1 MCKFAAKIYELAM
14 KHYKLFW
21 LLLMMMVGGFTMTSC
36 TDKDDQESSGGGG
49 EEVKNYVERLYPV
62 VDPKNSSLGTVMLRF
77 YDDMPNVAYI
87 NVSHFQE
94 MMYPGTTIQVQNLGN
109 GRYALSNPFATAEV
123 DTEKDLFMSSNYEAF
138 TNMMGMVQA
147 GMPNTMYDAL
157 PIIRWKSLD
166 ATPQQVDV
174 TLDYGKY
181 GIDIREDGTNV
192 YFPFATIS
200 DLYVDGY
207 MHLADFNGETVMV
220 TPDGAYSLD
229 DGYPAFLI
237 TPLLKDTR
245 TDDMVDYSYKNL
257 CFTLTNFFGY
267 PGRALLEKSMKEKG
281 LDQALQDYS
290 KAGQMTRELLKS
302 KDMYEFFSGTATLGC
317 LLFDGGHTYTDLT
330 KINKIDSSF
339 IQKLEPIREAK
350 LEEFYG
356 YCPEY
361 LPIKQAK
368 DDDRALRKQLDSL
381 REERIGKDVKYMK
394 VGNTAYCYFNE
405 FMCDDSG
412 WRKFYKGEG
421 PKPTI
426 DQYPNDWLVILI
438 DAIEKAQ
445 NDPEVKN
452 FILDTSTNGGGS
464 SDIVLF
470 ITSMFANKPDMY
482 YENVLTGQRMKASYE
497 VDRNL
502 DGKFDEKDKDVKL
515 KMNIGVLISSYS
527 FSCGNLL
534 PAMLKDYGICLLGM
548 KSGGG
553 SCCVLYNPS
562 ADGFGYRYSSHR
574 SRLSNVKG
582 QNIDEGIEPDYRLE
596 TDEFFD
602 IAKVGKLIEQFYA
615 K

>member
-1 MCKFAAKIYELAM
+1 M
-14 KHYKLFW
+14 KHYKTFW
-21 LLLMMMVGGFTMTSC
+21 LLLLMMVAGFTMTSC
-36 TDKDDQESSGGGG
+36 VDTYHQDNPVDGG
-49 EEVKNYVERLYPV
+49 VKKKNYVDRLYPV
-62 VDPKNSSLGTVMLRF
+62 VDPKNKSLGTVMLRF
-77 YDDMPNVAYI
+77 YNDMPSVAYI
-87 NVSHFQE
+87 SMSHFQE
-94 MMYPGTTIQVQNLGN
+94 MIYPGTTIQVQKVGN
-109 GRYALSNPFATAEV
+109 GKYALSNPFGTAEV
-123 DTEKDLFMSSNYEAF
+123 DTKTDIFTSSNYEAF
-138 TNMMGMVQA
+138 TNMMGMVQQ
-147 GMPNTMYDAL
+147 GMPNTTYDAL
-157 PIIRWKSLD
+157 PIIRWKSLV
-166 ATPQQVDV
+166 ASPQQVNV

-207 MHLADFNGETVMV
+207 MHMADFNGQTVMV
-220 TPDGAYSLD
+220 APNGAYSLD
-229 DGYPAFLI
+229 AGYPAFLI
-237 TPLLKDTR
+237 TPLLKKTR
-245 TDDMVDYSYKNL
+245 TKDMVDYSYKNL

-267 PGRALLEKSMKEKG
+267 PGRTLLEKSMKEKG
-281 LDQALQDYS
+281 LDQSLQDYG

-302 KDMYEFFSGTATLGC
+302 KDMYDFFSGTATLGC
-317 LLFDGGHTYTDLT
+317 LLYDGGHTYTDLT
-330 KINKIDSSF
+330 VINEIESSF
-339 IQKLEPIREAK
+339 KQKLKPIKEAT

-368 DDDRALRKQLDSL
+368 EDIRALKKELDSL
-381 REERIGKDVKYMK
+381 RVEKIGKGVRYTK
-394 VGNTAYCYFNE
+394 VGNTAYCHFDSYL
-405 FMCDDSG
+405 CDDSG

-426 DQYPNDWLVILI
+426 DQYPNDWLVILV
-438 DAIEKAQ
+438 DALEKAQ

-464 SDIVLF
+464 SDVVTF
-470 ITSMFANKPDMY
+470 ITSIFANKPDLY
-482 YENVLTGQRMKASYE
+482 YENVLTGQKMKCSYE

-515 KMNIGVLISSYS
+515 NMNIGVLISSYS

-562 ADGFGYRYSSHR
+562 ADGFGYRYSTHR
-574 SRLSNVKG
+574 TRLNNTKG
-582 QNIDEGIEPDYRLE
+582 QNIDGGIEPDYQLKA
-596 TDEFFD
+596 DEFFD
-602 IAKVGKLIEQFYA
+602 IAKVGKLIEQFY
-615 K
+615 KK

>member
-1 MCKFAAKIYELAM
+1 M
-14 KHYKLFW
+14 KHYKTFW
-21 LLLMMMVGGFTMTSC
+21 LLLMMMVGGLAMTSC
-36 TDKDDQESSGGGG
+36 SDKDDQGSSGGGG
-49 EEVKNYVERLYPV
+49 EEVKDYVERMYPV
-62 VDPKNSSLGTVMLRF
+62 VDPKESSVGTVMLRF
-77 YDDMPNVAYI
+77 YNDMPNIAYI
-87 NVSHFQE
+87 SVSNFQE
-94 MMYPGTTIQVQNLGN
+94 MIYPGTTIQVQKVGN
-109 GRYALSNPFATAEV
+109 GKYVLTNPFATAEV
-123 DTEKDLFMSSNYEAF
+123 DTEKDTFTSSNYEAF
-138 TNMMGMVQA
+138 TNMMGMVQQ
-147 GMPNTMYDAL
+147 GMPNTTYDAL
-157 PIIRWKSLD
+157 PIIRWKSLE
-166 ATPQQVDV
+166 ASPKQVNV

-207 MHLADFNGETVMV
+207 MHLADFNGQTVMV
-220 TPDGAYSLD
+220 APNGAYSLN

-237 TPLLKDTR
+237 SPLLKETR

-267 PGRALLEKSMKEKG
+267 PGRTLLEKSMREKG
-281 LDQALQDYS
+281 LDQSLQNYG

-302 KDMYEFFSGTATLGC
+302 KDMYDFFSGTATLSC

-330 KINKIDSSF
+330 TINELDSTF
-339 IQKLEPIREAK
+339 TQKLKPIREAK

-361 LPIKQAK
+361 LPIQQAREDK
-368 DDDRALRKQLDSL
+368 KALRKELDSL
-381 REERIGKDVKYMK
+381 RVETIGKDVKYVK
-394 VGNTAYCYFNE
+394 VGNTAYCYFNS

-426 DQYPNDWLVILI
+426 DQFPNDWLVILV
-438 DAIEKAQ
+438 DALEKAQ

-464 SDIVLF
+464 TDVVVF
-470 ITSMFANKPDMY
+470 ITSLFANRPDLY
-482 YENVLTGQRMKASYE
+482 YENVLTGQKMKCSYE

-515 KMNIGVLISSYS
+515 NMNIGVLISTYS

-534 PAMLKDYGICLLGM
+534 PALLKDYGICLLGM

-562 ADGFGYRYSSHR
+562 ADGFGYRYSTHR
-574 SRLSNVKG
+574 ARLNNLKG
-582 QNIDEGIEPDYRLE
+582 QNIDAGIEPDYQLE
-596 TDEFFD
+596 PDEFFD

>member
-1 MCKFAAKIYELAM
+1 
-14 KHYKLFW
+14 
-21 LLLMMMVGGFTMTSC
+21 MMMVGSITLTSC
-36 TDKDDQESSGGGG
+36 LDNRDFPIDGGGSDKD
-49 EEVKNYVERLYPV
+49 KNYAERLTSV
-62 VDPKNSSLGTVMLRF
+62 VDPQGNALGTVTLRF
-77 YDDMPNVAYI
+77 YHDMPNVAYI
-87 NVSHFQE
+87 SVSHFQE
-94 MMYPGTTIQVQNLGN
+94 MIYPGTTIQVQNLGN
-109 GRYALSNPFATAEV
+109 GKYALSNPFGTAEV
-123 DTEKDLFMSSNYEAF
+123 DTEKDLFMSNDYEAF
-138 TNMMGMVQA
+138 TNMMGMVQQ
-147 GMPNTMYDAL
+147 GMPNTTYDAL

-166 ATPQQVDV
+166 TSPKQVDV

-181 GIDIREDGTNV
+181 GIDIREDGANV

-207 MHLADFNGETVMV
+207 IHMSDFNGQAVMV
-220 TPDGAYSLD
+220 SPNGAYSLD
-229 DGYPAFLI
+229 DGYPAFFI
-237 TPLLKDTR
+237 SPLLKETR

-267 PGRALLEKSMKEKG
+267 PGRTLLEKSMKEKG

-302 KDMYEFFSGTATLGC
+302 KDMYDYFSGTATLSC

-330 KINKIDSSF
+330 AINELDTLSSF
-339 IQKLEPIREAK
+339 MQKLKPIREAK

-361 LPIKQAK
+361 LSIKQAK
-368 DDDRALRKQLDSL
+368 DNDRALKKQLREL
-381 REERIGKDVKYMK
+381 REEKIGKDVRYTK
-394 VGNTAYCYFNE
+394 VGNTAYCHFDE

-412 WRKFYKGEG
+412 WRKYYKGEG

-426 DQYPNDWLVILI
+426 DQYPDDWLVILV

-445 NDPEVKN
+445 NDPEIKN

-464 SDIVLF
+464 TDIVVF
-470 ITSMFANKPDMY
+470 ITSMFANRPDIY
-482 YENVLTGQRMKASYE
+482 YENTLTGQKMKCSYE

-515 KMNIGVLISSYS
+515 KMNIGVLISSCS

-534 PAMLKDYGICLLGM
+534 PALLKDYGICLLGK

-562 ADGFGYRYSSHR
+562 ADGFGYRYSTHR
-574 SRLSNVKG
+574 GRLLNLKG
-582 QNIDEGIEPDYRLE
+582 ENIDNGVEPDYSLE

-602 IAKVGKLIEQFYA
+602 IAKVGKLIEEFYT

>member
-1 MCKFAAKIYELAM
+1 M
-14 KHYKLFW
+14 KHCKKEK
-21 LLLMMMVGGFTMTSC
+21 LLLLLIMTMVGSITLTSC
-36 TDKDDQESSGGGG
+36 LDNRDFPIDGGGSDKD
-49 EEVKNYVERLYPV
+49 KNYAERLTSV
-62 VDPKNSSLGTVMLRF
+62 VDPQGNALGTVTLRF
-77 YDDMPNVAYI
+77 YHDMPNVAYI
-87 NVSHFQE
+87 SVSHFQE
-94 MMYPGTTIQVQNLGN
+94 MIYPGTTIQVQNLGN
-109 GRYALSNPFATAEV
+109 GKYALSNPFGTAEV
-123 DTEKDLFMSSNYEAF
+123 DTEKDLFMSNDYEAF
-138 TNMMGMVQA
+138 TNMMGMVQQ
-147 GMPNTMYDAL
+147 GMPNTTYDAL

-166 ATPQQVDV
+166 TSPKQVDV

-181 GIDIREDGTNV
+181 GIDIREDGANV

-207 MHLADFNGETVMV
+207 IHMSDFNGQAVMV
-220 TPDGAYSLD
+220 SPNGAYSLD
-229 DGYPAFLI
+229 DGYPAFFI
-237 TPLLKDTR
+237 SPLLKETR

-267 PGRALLEKSMKEKG
+267 PGRTLLEKSMKEKG

-302 KDMYEFFSGTATLGC
+302 KDMYDYFSGTATLSC

-330 KINKIDSSF
+330 AINELDTLSSF
-339 IQKLEPIREAK
+339 MQKLKPIREAK

-361 LPIKQAK
+361 LSIKQAK
-368 DDDRALRKQLDSL
+368 DNDRALRKQLREL
-381 REERIGKDVKYMK
+381 REEKIGKDVRYTK
-394 VGNTAYCYFNE
+394 VGNTAYCHFDE

-412 WRKFYKGEG
+412 WRKYYKGEG

-426 DQYPNDWLVILI
+426 DQYPDDWLVILI

-445 NDPEVKN
+445 NDPEIKN

-464 SDIVLF
+464 TDIVVF
-470 ITSMFANKPDMY
+470 ITSMFANKPDIY
-482 YENVLTGQRMKASYE
+482 YENTLTGQKMKCSYE

-515 KMNIGVLISSYS
+515 KMNIGVLISSCS

-534 PAMLKDYGICLLGM
+534 PALLKDYGICLLGK

-562 ADGFGYRYSSHR
+562 ADGFGYRYSTHR
-574 SRLSNVKG
+574 GRLLNLKG
-582 QNIDEGIEPDYRLE
+582 ENIDNGVEPDYSLE

-602 IAKVGKLIEQFYA
+602 IAKVGKLIEEFYT

>member
-1 MCKFAAKIYELAM
+1 M
-14 KHYKLFW
+14 KHCKKEK
-21 LLLMMMVGGFTMTSC
+21 LLLLLIMMMVGSITLTSC
-36 TDKDDQESSGGGG
+36 LDNRDFPIDGGGSDKD
-49 EEVKNYVERLYPV
+49 KNYAERLTSV
-62 VDPKNSSLGTVMLRF
+62 VDPQGNALGTVTLRF
-77 YDDMPNVAYI
+77 YHDMPNVAYI
-87 NVSHFQE
+87 SVSHFQE
-94 MMYPGTTIQVQNLGN
+94 MIYPGTTIQVQNLGN
-109 GRYALSNPFATAEV
+109 GKYALSNPFGTAEV
-123 DTEKDLFMSSNYEAF
+123 DTEKDLFMSNDYEAF
-138 TNMMGMVQA
+138 TNMMGMVQQ
-147 GMPNTMYDAL
+147 GMPNTTYDAL

-166 ATPQQVDV
+166 TSPKQVDV

-181 GIDIREDGTNV
+181 GIDIREDGANV

-207 MHLADFNGETVMV
+207 IHMSDFNGQAVMV
-220 TPDGAYSLD
+220 SPNGAYSLD
-229 DGYPAFLI
+229 DGYPAFFI
-237 TPLLKDTR
+237 SPLLKETR

-267 PGRALLEKSMKEKG
+267 PGRTLLEKSMKEKG

-302 KDMYEFFSGTATLGC
+302 KDMYDYFSGTATLSC

-330 KINKIDSSF
+330 AINELDTLSSF
-339 IQKLEPIREAK
+339 MQKLKPIREAK

-361 LPIKQAK
+361 LSIKQAK
-368 DDDRALRKQLDSL
+368 DNDRALKKQLREL
-381 REERIGKDVKYMK
+381 REEKIGKDVRYTK
-394 VGNTAYCYFNE
+394 VGNTAYCHFDE

-412 WRKFYKGEG
+412 WRKYYKGEG

-426 DQYPNDWLVILI
+426 DQYPDDWLVILV

-445 NDPEVKN
+445 NDPEIKN

-464 SDIVLF
+464 TDIVVF
-470 ITSMFANKPDMY
+470 ITSMFANRPDIY
-482 YENVLTGQRMKASYE
+482 YENTLTGQKMKCSYE

-515 KMNIGVLISSYS
+515 KMNIGVLISSCS

-534 PAMLKDYGICLLGM
+534 PALLKDYGICLLGK

-562 ADGFGYRYSSHR
+562 ADGFGYRYSTHR
-574 SRLSNVKG
+574 GRLLNLKG
-582 QNIDEGIEPDYRLE
+582 ENIDNGVEPDYSLE

-602 IAKVGKLIEQFYA
+602 IAKVGKLIEEFYT

>member
-1 MCKFAAKIYELAM
+1 M
-14 KHYKLFW
+14 KHCKKEK
-21 LLLMMMVGGFTMTSC
+21 LLLLLIMMMVGSITLTSC
-36 TDKDDQESSGGGG
+36 LDNRDLPIDGGGSDKD
-49 EEVKNYVERLYPV
+49 KNYAERLTSV
-62 VDPKNSSLGTVMLRF
+62 VDPQGNALGTVTLRF
-77 YDDMPNVAYI
+77 YHDMPNVAYI
-87 NVSHFQE
+87 SVSHFQE
-94 MMYPGTTIQVQNLGN
+94 MIYPGTTIQVQNLGN
-109 GRYALSNPFATAEV
+109 GKYALSNPFGTAEV
-123 DTEKDLFMSSNYEAF
+123 DTEKDLFMSNDYEAF
-138 TNMMGMVQA
+138 TNMMGMVQQ
-147 GMPNTMYDAL
+147 GMPNTTYDAL

-166 ATPQQVDV
+166 TSPKQVDV

-181 GIDIREDGTNV
+181 GIDIREDGANV

-207 MHLADFNGETVMV
+207 IHMSDFNGQAVMV
-220 TPDGAYSLD
+220 SPNGAYSLD
-229 DGYPAFLI
+229 DGYPAFFI
-237 TPLLKDTR
+237 SPLLKETR

-267 PGRALLEKSMKEKG
+267 PGRTLLEKSMKEKG

-302 KDMYEFFSGTATLGC
+302 KDMYDYFSGTATLSC

-330 KINKIDSSF
+330 AINELDTLSSF
-339 IQKLEPIREAK
+339 MQKLKPIREAK

-361 LPIKQAK
+361 LSIKQAK
-368 DDDRALRKQLDSL
+368 DNDRALKKQLREL
-381 REERIGKDVKYMK
+381 REEKIGKDVRYTK
-394 VGNTAYCYFNE
+394 VGNTAYCHFDE

-412 WRKFYKGEG
+412 WRKYYKGEG

-426 DQYPNDWLVILI
+426 DQYPDDWLVILV

-445 NDPEVKN
+445 NDPEIKN

-464 SDIVLF
+464 TDIVVF
-470 ITSMFANKPDMY
+470 ITSMFANRPDIY
-482 YENVLTGQRMKASYE
+482 YENTLTGQKMKCSYE

-515 KMNIGVLISSYS
+515 KMNIGVLISSCS

-534 PAMLKDYGICLLGM
+534 PALLKDYGICLLGK

-562 ADGFGYRYSSHR
+562 ADGFGYRYSTHR
-574 SRLSNVKG
+574 GRLLNLKG
-582 QNIDEGIEPDYRLE
+582 ENIDNGVEPDYSLE

-602 IAKVGKLIEQFYA
+602 IAKVGKLIEEFYT